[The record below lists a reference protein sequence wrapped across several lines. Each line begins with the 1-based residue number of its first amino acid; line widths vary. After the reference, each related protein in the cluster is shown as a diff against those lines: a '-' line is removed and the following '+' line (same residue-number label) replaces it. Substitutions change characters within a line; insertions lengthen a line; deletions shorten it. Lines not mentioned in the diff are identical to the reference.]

1 VAFICDEL
9 AGCAPAF
16 LEWNG
21 AAQMFQRYRFRYR
34 PQLEER
40 LAEKAKLLR
49 EEAKLCP
56 PGAVREAMIRKARQC
71 EIGSD
76 MTERYN
82 LRACSR

>member
-1 VAFICDEL
+1 
-9 AGCAPAF
+9 
-16 LEWNG
+16 
-21 AAQMFQRYRFRYR
+21 MFQRYRFRYR